1 MTKMKKNIL
10 ALAFV
15 FLLTIFI
22 LEIIGFSLNYE
33 VNFVKTNPDP
43 YTRINEV
50 VRNFNSFWLSFS
62 LNFGLPLSSDK
73 NIYIAINV
81 LMIIFLFVLLEII
94 FLTLLMPKLA
104 ISKAIG
110 PIILLTAIFMGTL
123 MTLNTRG
130 YWVLP
135 VLMTMLGVALTALY
149 NWPPKKASI
158 ENPKQ
163 KIALQTT

>member
-1 MTKMKKNIL
+1 MTKIKKNIL
-10 ALAFV
+10 AVAFG
-15 FLLTIFI
+15 FLLIIFI

-62 LNFGLPLSSDK
+62 LNFGLPFSNDK

-81 LMIIFLFVLLEII
+81 LMIIFLFVLLEMI
-94 FLTLLMPKLA
+94 FLVLLMPKLA

-110 PIILLTAIFMGTL
+110 PIILFTAIFMGTL

-135 VLMTMLGVALTALY
+135 VLMTMLGVTLTVLY